1 MHQLLIKYTSK
12 FLLSD
17 LVAADIIMFIRKEAN
32 QTEITVIPVIFK
44 IFLFLP
50 QDFQLI
56 GGSQELYCLWQGT
69 HYFLPAL
76 VLIISWR
83 IWAKFII
90 TMPTGEFSPLTHER
104 CLHSFHC
111 SCKHKSKNRPKYT
124 ETFAPGASCHT
135 NEINGKST
143 TNFKQM

>member
-44 IFLFLP
+44 TFLFLP

-56 GGSQELYCLWQGT
+56 GGSQELYCL
-69 HYFLPAL
+69 
-76 VLIISWR
+76 
-83 IWAKFII
+83 
-90 TMPTGEFSPLTHER
+90 
-104 CLHSFHC
+104 
-111 SCKHKSKNRPKYT
+111 
-124 ETFAPGASCHT
+124 
-135 NEINGKST
+135 
-143 TNFKQM
+143 

>member
-44 IFLFLP
+44 IFLVLP

-56 GGSQELYCLWQGT
+56 GGSQELYCL
-69 HYFLPAL
+69 
-76 VLIISWR
+76 
-83 IWAKFII
+83 
-90 TMPTGEFSPLTHER
+90 
-104 CLHSFHC
+104 
-111 SCKHKSKNRPKYT
+111 
-124 ETFAPGASCHT
+124 
-135 NEINGKST
+135 
-143 TNFKQM
+143 